1 VRNSGRDN
9 DKQENLEREIESHLQ
24 MAAQDRIDRGESP
37 VLAAHS
43 ARREFGNVG
52 LIENVTR
59 DQWAWT
65 WHEDLLQDLRH
76 GARLLRRNPGF
87 TFIAVLT
94 LALGIGAN
102 TAIFSLVNGVL
113 LRPLP
118 YPHPE
123 QLISVTGTYPNYPSY
138 PKGAVVALRA
148 QSRTMDLAG
157 YVEGYQFNLTGL
169 GDPIRLNGTLVSAE
183 LFSVL
188 GADAAIGRTFHAGE
202 DLVGQNSYVI
212 LSQSLWQ
219 RRFASDP
226 NIIGHSI
233 NLEGVARQIVGV
245 MPRDFG
251 FPSPQSD
258 VWIPLD
264 MDSRNASTYWAGDFM
279 PVIGRLRPGA
289 TTQQAD
295 AEIRLL
301 QAQLP
306 PLFPWPMPTTWNAS
320 VSAVSLQAGLA
331 SDVRTRLLILL
342 VAVAL
347 VLLIAC
353 ANVANLTL
361 SRASVREKE
370 IAIRASMGA
379 ARHRIVR
386 QLITET
392 VLLAAFGGVLGLFFA
407 GVGVSLL
414 KSALSADTPRLIDV
428 AIDWR
433 VLLFTAVLVIF
444 TGIVSGIAP
453 AFQSSRAEL
462 TESLK
467 AGSRGATASTS
478 RRVRSVLVIAEL
490 ALAVLL
496 VSGAG
501 LLIRSLYALSHVNPG
516 FRSENV
522 LTARVTPNESFC
534 SEPGRC
540 FSFYHDLLSGVRAL
554 PGIGDAGLVSTLP
567 LDGRV
572 NKRSADVEDY
582 LPTNDKPAPLFW
594 LNAVS
599 PGYFSTMRISVLR
612 GREFTEADTT
622 GNPRTAIISAETAR
636 RFWPGQD
643 AVGKHL
649 RLIGQNDW
657 CTVVGVASDVRGYSL
672 RQNTPDFM
680 DGLVYVPYGPGATLE
695 NGSVPAEM
703 TLAIRSASN
712 APQLE
717 QSLRGLASSLNP
729 EAPVSEVKPMP
740 TILTDATSAPRS
752 ITALFGAFAA
762 LALILGIIG
771 IYGVISFFVGQ
782 RTREIGI
789 RMALGAQRRDV
800 LKLVVN
806 EGLWLTLSGIVVGL
820 LAAFALTR
828 FLGTLLY
835 GVSAT
840 DPLDFAAVAALF
852 AVVALA
858 ACYVPARRAMRVDPL
873 VALRH
878 E

>member
-1 VRNSGRDN
+1 
-9 DKQENLEREIESHLQ
+9 

-37 VLAAHS
+37 TQAAHS
-43 ARREFGNVG
+43 ARREFGNIALV
-52 LIENVTR
+52 ENVTR

-65 WHEDLLQDLRH
+65 WLEALLQDLRH

-87 TFIAVLT
+87 TVIAVLT

-102 TAIFSLVNGVL
+102 TAIFSLVNGIL

-118 YPHPE
+118 YSHPE
-123 QLISVTGTYPNYPSY
+123 QLISITGFY
-138 PKGAVVALRA
+138 PKGALAALRK
-148 QSRTMDLAG
+148 QSRTMDIAG
-157 YVEGYQFNLTGL
+157 YVEGYQFNLTGR
-169 GDPIRLNGTLVSAE
+169 GEPIRLNASLVSAE

-188 GADAAIGRTFHAGE
+188 GAKAAIGRTFQPGE
-202 DLVGQNSYVI
+202 DLAGQNNFVI

-219 RRFASDP
+219 QRFASDP

-233 NLEGVARQIVGV
+233 NLDGVARQVVGI
-245 MPRDFG
+245 MPRDFR
-251 FPSPQSD
+251 FPSQQSE
-258 VWIPLD
+258 VWIPLN
-264 MDSRNASTYWAGDFM
+264 MDSRDAHTFWAGDFM
-279 PVIGRLRPGA
+279 PVIGRLRPS
-289 TTQQAD
+289 TRTQQAA

-301 QAQLP
+301 QSQLP
-306 PLFPWPMPTTWNAS
+306 PLFPWPMPKSWNAD
-320 VSAVSLQAGLA
+320 VTAVSLQTGLV
-331 SDVRTRLLILL
+331 SDVRARLLILL

-386 QLITET
+386 QLVTET
-392 VLLAAFGGVLGLFFA
+392 ILLAAIGGVLGLSFA
-407 GVGVSLL
+407 GIGLSLL
-414 KSALSADTPRLIDV
+414 RSALPAGTPGLADV

-433 VLLFTAVLVIF
+433 VLLFTAALVIF

-453 AFQSSRAEL
+453 AFQSARTEL

-467 AGSRGATASTS
+467 AGSRGATLSTS
-478 RRVRSVLVIAEL
+478 RRVRSTLVVAEL

-516 FRSENV
+516 FRSDNV
-522 LTARVTPNESFC
+522 LTARVTPNQSFC
-534 SEPGRC
+534 GEPGRC
-540 FSFYHDLLSGVRAL
+540 FSFYHDLLAGVRAL
-554 PGIGDAGLVSTLP
+554 PGITNAALVNTLP

-572 NKRSADVEDY
+572 NKRSANVEDY
-582 LPTNDKPAPLFW
+582 LPTNEKPVPLFW

-599 PGYFSTMRISVLR
+599 PNYFSTMRISILR

-649 RLIGQNDW
+649 RFIGQDDW
-657 CTVVGVASDVRGYSL
+657 CTIVGVASDVRGYTL
-672 RQNTPDFM
+672 RQNIPDFM
-680 DGLVYVPYGPGATLE
+680 DGIIYVPYGPGATLE
-695 NGSVPAEM
+695 NGSIPAEM
-703 TLAIRSASN
+703 TVVIRSASS

-717 QSLRGLASSLNP
+717 QSLRALASSLNP
-729 EAPVSEVKPMP
+729 EAPVSEVKSMP
-740 TILTDATSAPRS
+740 TILTEATSAPRS
-752 ITALFGAFAA
+752 ITSLFAAFAA
-762 LALILGIIG
+762 LALILGVIG

-789 RMALGAQRRDV
+789 RLALGAQRRDV

-806 EGLWLTLSGIVVGL
+806 EGLSLTLTGIVAGL
-820 LAAFALTR
+820 AAAFALTR

-840 DPLDFAAVAALF
+840 DPADFAAVAALF
-852 AVVALA
+852 ALVALV
-858 ACYVPARRAMRVDPL
+858 ACYIPARRAMRVDPL
-873 VALRH
+873 VALRY

>member
-1 VRNSGRDN
+1 MKFLRRRNER
-9 DKQENLEREIESHLQ
+9 QENLEQEIADHLRMAKQDYIHRGASHREADS
-24 MAAQDRIDRGESP
+24 A
-37 VLAAHS
+37 
-43 ARREFGNVG
+43 ARREFGNVA
-52 LIENVTR
+52 LVENVTR
-59 DQWAWT
+59 DQWAWS
-65 WHEDLLQDLRH
+65 WLEDLLQDLRH

-102 TAIFSLVNGVL
+102 TAIFSLVNGIL

-118 YPHPE
+118 YAHPQ
-123 QLISVTGTYPNYPSY
+123 QLVSVTGFY
-138 PKGAVVALRA
+138 PKGALAALHE
-148 QSRTMDLAG
+148 QSRTMEVAG

-169 GDPIRLNGTLVSAE
+169 GEPFRLNGTLVSAD

-188 GADAAIGRTFHAGE
+188 GAGAALGRTFHDGE
-202 DLVGQNSYVI
+202 DLVGQNSFVI

-219 RRFASDP
+219 QRFASDAA
-226 NIIGHSI
+226 IIGRWI
-233 NLEGVARQIVGV
+233 TLEGVQRQIVGV
-245 MPRDFG
+245 MPRDFR

-264 MDSRNASTYWAGDFM
+264 MDSRDVHTYWAGDFM

-289 TTQQAD
+289 TMPQA
-295 AEIRLL
+295 ASEIRLL
-301 QAQLP
+301 QSQLP
-306 PLFPWPMPTTWNAS
+306 ELFPWPMPKSWNAAG
-320 VSAVSLQAGLA
+320 SAVSLQTGLV
-331 SDVRTRLLILL
+331 SDVRARLLILL

-361 SRASVREKE
+361 SRASIREKE
-370 IAIRASMGA
+370 MAIRTSMGA

-386 QLITET
+386 QLITES
-392 VLLAAFGGVLGLFFA
+392 LLMAAVGGALGLFLA
-407 GVGVSLL
+407 GIGLSLL
-414 KSALSADTPRLIDV
+414 KSALPAGTPRLADV
-428 AIDWR
+428 ALDGH
-433 VLLFTAVLVIF
+433 VLVFTGVLVIF
-444 TGIVSGIAP
+444 TGVVSGVAP
-453 AFQSSRAEL
+453 AFQSSRTEL

-467 AGSRGATASTS
+467 AGGRGTTLSTG
-478 RRVRSVLVIAEL
+478 RHVRSVLVIGEL
-490 ALAVLL
+490 SLAVLL
-496 VSGAG
+496 VCAAG
-501 LLIRSLYALSHVNPG
+501 LLIRSLWALSHVDPG
-516 FRSENV
+516 FLSENV

-534 SEPGRC
+534 GEPGRC
-540 FSFYHDLLSGVRAL
+540 FSFYHDLLGRVRAL
-554 PGIGDAGLVSTLP
+554 PGISDAALVSTLP

-572 NKRSADVEDY
+572 SKRSADVEDY

-599 PGYFSTMRISVLR
+599 PGYFSTMRISLLR

-643 AVGKHL
+643 TVGKHL
-649 RLIGQNDW
+649 RFVGQKDW
-657 CTVVGVASDVRGYSL
+657 CTIVGVASDVRGYDL
-672 RQNTPDFM
+672 RHSIPDFM
-680 DGLVYVPYGPGATLE
+680 DGLIYVPYGPGATLE
-695 NGSVPAEM
+695 NGNAPAEM
-703 TLAIRSASN
+703 TLVIRSASA

-717 QSLRGLASSLNP
+717 EPLRRLASSLNA
-729 EAPVSEVKPMP
+729 ETPVSEVKPMP
-740 TILTDATSAPRS
+740 MILSGATSAPRA
-752 ITALFGAFAA
+752 ITSLFAAFAA
-762 LALILGIIG
+762 LALILGVIG

-789 RMALGAQRRDV
+789 RIAMGAQRRDI
-800 LKLVVN
+800 LRLVVN
-806 EGLWLTLSGIVVGL
+806 EGLSLTLTGIVVGL
-820 LAAFALTR
+820 AAAFALTR

-840 DPLDFAAVAALF
+840 DPLDFTAVAVLF
-852 AVVALA
+852 AGVALA
-858 ACYVPARRAMRVDPL
+858 ACYIPARRAMRVDPM

>member
-1 VRNSGRDN
+1 MTFGHDES
-9 DKQENLEREIESHLQ
+9 KQENLEQEIKSHLQ
-24 MAAQDRIDRGESP
+24 MAAQDRIDRGASP
-37 VLAAHS
+37 RDADSA
-43 ARREFGNVG
+43 ARREFGNAA

-65 WHEDLLQDLRH
+65 WLEDLLQDLHH

-102 TAIFSLVNGVL
+102 TAIFSLVNGIL

-118 YPHPE
+118 YSHPE
-123 QLISVTGTYPNYPSY
+123 QLISVTGTYPNYATY
-138 PKGAVVALRA
+138 PKGALVALRA

-188 GADAAIGRTFHAGE
+188 GANAAIGRTFHAGE
-202 DLVGQNSYVI
+202 DLAGQNSFVI

-245 MPRDFG
+245 MPRDFR

-264 MDSRNASTYWAGDFM
+264 MDSRNTSTYWAGDFM

-301 QAQLP
+301 QSQLP
-306 PLFPWPMPTTWNAS
+306 PLFPWPMPNSWNAS
-320 VSAVSLQAGLA
+320 VSAVSLQTGLA

-361 SRASVREKE
+361 SRVSVREKE

-392 VLLAAFGGVLGLFFA
+392 VLLAAIGGVLGLFFA
-407 GVGVSLL
+407 ELGMSLL
-414 KSALSADTPRLIDV
+414 KSALPVDTPRLIEV

-433 VLLFTAVLVIF
+433 VLLFTAALVIF

-453 AFQSSRAEL
+453 AFQSSRVEL

-467 AGSRGATASTS
+467 AGSRGATLSTS
-478 RRVRSVLVIAEL
+478 RRVRSTLVVAEL

-501 LLIRSLYALSHVNPG
+501 LLIRSLYALSHVNTG

-534 SEPGRC
+534 SQPGRC
-540 FSFYHDLLSGVRAL
+540 FSFYHDLLGGVRAL
-554 PGIGDAGLVSTLP
+554 PGISDAAVVSTLP

-572 NKRSADVEDY
+572 TKRSANVEDY
-582 LPTNDKPAPLFW
+582 LPTNDKPEPLFW

-599 PGYFSTMRISVLR
+599 PGYFSTMRISLLR

-636 RFWPGQD
+636 RFWPGRD

-649 RLIGQNDW
+649 RFLGQSDW
-657 CTVVGVASDVRGYSL
+657 CTIVGVASDVRGYNL
-672 RQNTPDFM
+672 RQSTPDFM

-703 TLAIRSASN
+703 TLVVRSASA

-729 EAPVSEVKPMP
+729 EAPVSEVRSMP
-740 TILTDATSAPRS
+740 AILTDATSAPRS
-752 ITALFGAFAA
+752 ITSLFGAFAA

-806 EGLWLTLSGIVVGL
+806 EGLSLTLTGVVVGL
-820 LAAFALTR
+820 LAAVALTR
-828 FLGTLLY
+828 FLGTLVY

-840 DPLDFAAVAALF
+840 DPIDFAAVAALF
-852 AVVALA
+852 AVVGLA
-858 ACYVPARRAMRVDPL
+858 ACYIPARRAMRVDPL
-873 VALRH
+873 VALRY

>member
-1 VRNSGRDN
+1 MNFGRD
-9 DKQENLEREIESHLQ
+9 DRKQENLEQEIESHLQ

-37 VLAAHS
+37 AQATHS
-43 ARREFGNVG
+43 ARREFGNVA

-59 DQWAWT
+59 DQWAQT
-65 WHEDLLQDLRH
+65 WLEDLLHDLRH
-76 GARLLRRNPGF
+76 GTRLLRRSPGF

-102 TAIFSLVNGVL
+102 TAIFSLVNGIL

-118 YPHPE
+118 YSHPE
-123 QLISVTGTYPNYPSY
+123 QLIGVTGFY
-138 PKGAVVALRA
+138 PKGALAALRERA
-148 QSRTMDLAG
+148 QTMDVAG
-157 YVEGYQFNLTGL
+157 YVEGYRFNLTGL
-169 GDPIRLNGTLVSAE
+169 GDPVRLNGTLVSAE

-202 DLVGQNSYVI
+202 DLARQNSFVI

-226 NIIGHSI
+226 NIVGHSI

-245 MPRDFG
+245 MPRDFR

-264 MDSRNASTYWAGDFM
+264 MDSRNTSTYWAGDFM
-279 PVIGRLRPGA
+279 PVIGRLRPGT
-289 TTQQAD
+289 TTQQA
-295 AEIRLL
+295 ATEIRLL
-301 QAQLP
+301 QSQLP
-306 PLFPWPMPTTWNAS
+306 PLFPWPMPNNWNAG

-392 VLLAAFGGVLGLFFA
+392 VLLAAIGGALGLFFA
-407 GVGVSLL
+407 GTGLSLL
-414 KSALSADTPRLIDV
+414 KSALPADTPRLTDV

-433 VLLFTAVLVIF
+433 VLLFNAVLVVF

-453 AFQSSRAEL
+453 AFQSARAEL

-467 AGSRGATASTS
+467 AGSRGATLSTS
-478 RRVRSVLVIAEL
+478 RRVRSLLVIGEL

-496 VSGAG
+496 VCAAG
-501 LLIRSLYALSHVNPG
+501 LLIRSLWTLSHANPG
-516 FRSENV
+516 FQSENV

-534 SEPGRC
+534 SQPGRC
-540 FSFYHDLLSGVRAL
+540 FSFYHDLLGGVRAL
-554 PGIGDAGLVSTLP
+554 PGISDAALVSNLP

-572 NKRSADVEDY
+572 SKRSADVEDY

-599 PGYFSTMRISVLR
+599 PGYFNTMRISLLR
-612 GREFTEADTT
+612 GREFTEADTS
-622 GNPRTAIISAETAR
+622 GNPRTAIISAETAHH
-636 RFWPGQD
+636 FWPGQE
-643 AVGKHL
+643 AIGKHL
-649 RLIGQNDW
+649 RFIGQKDW
-657 CTVVGVASDVRGYSL
+657 CTIVGVASDVRGYDL
-672 RQNTPDFM
+672 RHNIPEFM
-680 DGLVYVPYGPGATLE
+680 DGIIYVPYGPGVTLE
-695 NGSVPAEM
+695 NGSVPAEL
-703 TLAIRSASN
+703 TLVIRSAS
-712 APQLE
+712 APPQLE
-717 QSLRGLASSLNP
+717 QALRSLASALNP
-729 EAPVSEVKPMP
+729 EAPASEVKPMP
-740 TILTDATSAPRS
+740 AILTDAASAPRS
-752 ITALFGAFAA
+752 ITSLFATFAA

-771 IYGVISFFVGQ
+771 IYGVISFFVGL

-800 LKLVVN
+800 LKLVVR
-806 EGLWLTLSGIVVGL
+806 EGLSLTLTGVVVGL
-820 LAAFALTR
+820 VAALALTR

-852 AVVALA
+852 AFVALA

-873 VALRH
+873 VALRY

>member
-9 DKQENLEREIESHLQ
+9 HKQENLEREIESHLQ

-37 VLAAHS
+37 VQAAHS

-59 DQWAWT
+59 DQWTWT
-65 WHEDLLQDLRH
+65 WLEDLLQDLRH

-138 PKGAVVALRA
+138 PKGALVALRA
-148 QSRTMDLAG
+148 QSRSMDLAG

-245 MPRDFG
+245 MPRDFR

-264 MDSRNASTYWAGDFM
+264 MDSRNTSAYWAGDFM
-279 PVIGRLRPGA
+279 PVIGRLHPGA

-301 QAQLP
+301 QSQLP
-306 PLFPWPMPTTWNAS
+306 PLFPWPMPTSWNAS
-320 VSAVSLQAGLA
+320 ASAVSLQAGLA

-379 ARHRIVR
+379 ARHRVVR

-392 VLLAAFGGVLGLFFA
+392 VLLAAIGGVLGLFFA
-407 GVGVSLL
+407 GIGVSLL
-414 KSALSADTPRLIDV
+414 KSALPADTPRLTEV

-462 TESLK
+462 AESLK
-467 AGSRGATASTS
+467 AGSRGATVSTS
-478 RRVRSVLVIAEL
+478 RRVRSILVIAEL

-540 FSFYHDLLSGVRAL
+540 FSFYHDLLGGVRAL
-554 PGIGDAGLVSTLP
+554 PGIRDAGLVSTLP

-572 NKRSADVEDY
+572 TKRSADVENY

-649 RLIGQNDW
+649 RFLGQNDW
-657 CTVVGVASDVRGYSL
+657 CTIVGVASDVRGYNL

-703 TLAIRSASN
+703 TLVIRSATT

-729 EAPVSEVKPMP
+729 EAPVSEVKSMP

-752 ITALFGAFAA
+752 MTALFGAFAA
-762 LALILGIIG
+762 LALIIGIIG

-806 EGLWLTLSGIVVGL
+806 EGLSLTLTGIVVGL

-858 ACYVPARRAMRVDPL
+858 ACYIPARRAMRVDPL
-873 VALRH
+873 VALRY

>member
-1 VRNSGRDN
+1 MNFRRD
-9 DKQENLEREIESHLQ
+9 DRKQENLEQEIKSHLR
-24 MAAQDRIDRGESP
+24 MAAQDRIDRGASP
-37 VLAAHS
+37 RTADSA
-43 ARREFGNVG
+43 ARREFGNVA

-59 DQWAWT
+59 DQWART
-65 WHEDLLQDLRH
+65 WLEDLLQDLRH

-102 TAIFSLVNGVL
+102 TAIFSLVSGIL

-118 YPHPE
+118 YSHPE
-123 QLISVTGTYPNYPSY
+123 RLVSVTGTYPNYPTY
-138 PKGAVVALRA
+138 PKGALVALRA

-169 GDPIRLNGTLVSAE
+169 GDPIRLNGTFVSAE

-188 GADAAIGRTFHAGE
+188 GADAAIGRTFQAGE
-202 DLVGQNSYVI
+202 DLAGQNSFVI

-245 MPRDFG
+245 MPRDFR

-279 PVIGRLRPGA
+279 PVIGRLRPG
-289 TTQQAD
+289 TTAQQAD

-301 QAQLP
+301 QSQLP
-306 PLFPWPMPTTWNAS
+306 PLFPWPMPSTWNAGVS
-320 VSAVSLQAGLA
+320 VVSLQAGLV

-370 IAIRASMGA
+370 LAIRVSMGA

-392 VLLAAFGGVLGLFFA
+392 VLLAAIGGALGLLFA
-407 GVGVSLL
+407 GFGLTLL
-414 KSALSADTPRLIDV
+414 KSALPADTPRLTDV
-428 AIDWR
+428 TVDWR

-453 AFQSSRAEL
+453 AFQSARAEL

-467 AGSRGATASTS
+467 AGSRGATLSTS
-478 RRVRSVLVIAEL
+478 RRVRSILVVGEL
-490 ALAVLL
+490 ALAMLL

-501 LLIRSLYALSHVNPG
+501 LLIRSLWALSHINPG
-516 FRSENV
+516 FHSNNV

-540 FSFYHDLLSGVRAL
+540 FSFYHDLLGGVRSV
-554 PGIGDAGLVSTLP
+554 PGISDAALVNTLP
-567 LDGRV
+567 LNGRV
-572 NKRSADVEDY
+572 SKRSANVEDY
-582 LPTNDKPAPLFW
+582 LPTNDKPEPLFW

-599 PGYFSTMRISVLR
+599 PGYFNTMRISLLR

-622 GNPRTAIISAETAR
+622 GNPRTAIISADTAR

-649 RLIGQNDW
+649 RLVGQNDW
-657 CTVVGVASDVRGYSL
+657 CTIVGVASDVRGYNL
-672 RQNTPDFM
+672 RQNTPEFM
-680 DGLVYVPYGPGATLE
+680 DGMIYVPYGPGATLE

-703 TLAIRSASN
+703 TLVIRSASA

-729 EAPVSEVKPMP
+729 EAPVSEVKSMP
-740 TILTDATSAPRS
+740 AILTDAASAPRS
-752 ITALFGAFAA
+752 ITSLFGAFAA

-806 EGLWLTLSGIVVGL
+806 EGLSLTLTGILVGL

-840 DPLDFAAVAALF
+840 DPLDFAVVAALF
-852 AVVALA
+852 AIVALA
-858 ACYVPARRAMRVDPL
+858 ACYIPARRAMRVDPL
-873 VALRH
+873 VALRY

>member
-1 VRNSGRDN
+1 MRNSGRDN

-65 WHEDLLQDLRH
+65 WLEDLLQDLRH

-806 EGLWLTLSGIVVGL
+806 EGLWLTLTGIVVGL

>member
-1 VRNSGRDN
+1 
-9 DKQENLEREIESHLQ
+9 

-37 VLAAHS
+37 TQAAHS
-43 ARREFGNVG
+43 ARREFGNIALV
-52 LIENVTR
+52 ENVTR

-65 WHEDLLQDLRH
+65 WLEALLQDLRH

-87 TFIAVLT
+87 TVVAVLT

-102 TAIFSLVNGVL
+102 TAIFSLVNGIL

-118 YPHPE
+118 YSHPE
-123 QLISVTGTYPNYPSY
+123 QLISITGFY
-138 PKGAVVALRA
+138 PKGALAALRK
-148 QSRTMDLAG
+148 QSRTMDIAG
-157 YVEGYQFNLTGL
+157 YVEGYQFNLTGR
-169 GDPIRLNGTLVSAE
+169 GEPIRLNASLVSAE

-188 GADAAIGRTFHAGE
+188 GAEAAIGRTFQPGE
-202 DLVGQNSYVI
+202 DLAGQNNFVI

-219 RRFASDP
+219 QRFSSDP
-226 NIIGHSI
+226 HIIGHSI
-233 NLEGVARQIVGV
+233 NLDGVARQVVGI
-245 MPRDFG
+245 MPRDFR
-251 FPSPQSD
+251 FPSQQSE
-258 VWIPLD
+258 VWIPLN
-264 MDSRNASTYWAGDFM
+264 MDSRDAHTFWAGDFM
-279 PVIGRLRPGA
+279 PVIGRLRPS
-289 TTQQAD
+289 TRTQQAA

-301 QAQLP
+301 QSQLP
-306 PLFPWPMPTTWNAS
+306 PLFPWPMPKSWNAD
-320 VSAVSLQAGLA
+320 VTAVSLQTGLV
-331 SDVRTRLLILL
+331 SDVRARLLILL

-386 QLITET
+386 QLVTET
-392 VLLAAFGGVLGLFFA
+392 ILLAAIGGVLGLSFA
-407 GVGVSLL
+407 GIGLSLL
-414 KSALSADTPRLIDV
+414 RSALPAGTPGLADV

-433 VLLFTAVLVIF
+433 VLLFTAALVIF

-453 AFQSSRAEL
+453 AFQSARTEL

-467 AGSRGATASTS
+467 AGSRGATLSTS
-478 RRVRSVLVIAEL
+478 RRVRSTLVVAEL

-516 FRSENV
+516 FRSDNV
-522 LTARVTPNESFC
+522 LTGRVTPNQSFC
-534 SEPGRC
+534 GEPGRC
-540 FSFYHDLLSGVRAL
+540 FSFYHDLLAGVRAL
-554 PGIGDAGLVSTLP
+554 PGITNAALVNTLP

-572 NKRSADVEDY
+572 NKRSANVEDY
-582 LPTNDKPAPLFW
+582 LPTNEKPAPLFW

-599 PGYFSTMRISVLR
+599 PNYFSTMRISILR

-649 RLIGQNDW
+649 RFIGQDDW
-657 CTVVGVASDVRGYSL
+657 CTIVGVASDVRGYTL
-672 RQNTPDFM
+672 RQNIPDFM
-680 DGLVYVPYGPGATLE
+680 DGIIYVPYGPGATLE
-695 NGSVPAEM
+695 NGSIPAEM
-703 TLAIRSASN
+703 TVVIRSASA

-717 QSLRGLASSLNP
+717 QSLRALASSLNP
-729 EAPVSEVKPMP
+729 EAPVSEVKSMP
-740 TILTDATSAPRS
+740 TILTEATSAPRS
-752 ITALFGAFAA
+752 ITSLFAAFAA
-762 LALILGIIG
+762 LALILGVIG

-789 RMALGAQRRDV
+789 RLALGAQRRDV

-806 EGLWLTLSGIVVGL
+806 EGLSLTLTGIVAGL
-820 LAAFALTR
+820 AAAFALTR

-840 DPLDFAAVAALF
+840 DPADFAAVAALF
-852 AVVALA
+852 AIVALA
-858 ACYVPARRAMRVDPL
+858 ACYIPARRAMRVDPL
-873 VALRH
+873 VALRY

>member
-1 VRNSGRDN
+1 
-9 DKQENLEREIESHLQ
+9 

-37 VLAAHS
+37 TQAAHS
-43 ARREFGNVG
+43 ARREFGNIALV
-52 LIENVTR
+52 ENVTR

-65 WHEDLLQDLRH
+65 WLEALLQDLRH

-87 TFIAVLT
+87 TVIAVLT

-102 TAIFSLVNGVL
+102 TAIFSLVNGIL

-118 YPHPE
+118 YSHPE
-123 QLISVTGTYPNYPSY
+123 QLISITGFY
-138 PKGAVVALRA
+138 PKGALAALRK
-148 QSRTMDLAG
+148 QSRTMDIAG
-157 YVEGYQFNLTGL
+157 YVEGYQFNLTGR
-169 GDPIRLNGTLVSAE
+169 GEPIRLNASLVSAE

-188 GADAAIGRTFHAGE
+188 GAEAAIGRTFQPGE
-202 DLVGQNSYVI
+202 DLAGQNNFVI

-219 RRFASDP
+219 QRFASDP

-233 NLEGVARQIVGV
+233 NLDGVARQVVGI
-245 MPRDFG
+245 MPRDFR
-251 FPSPQSD
+251 FPSQQSE
-258 VWIPLD
+258 VWIPLN
-264 MDSRNASTYWAGDFM
+264 MDSRDAHTFWAGDFM
-279 PVIGRLRPGA
+279 PVIGRLRPST
-289 TTQQAD
+289 TTQQAA

-301 QAQLP
+301 QSQLP
-306 PLFPWPMPTTWNAS
+306 PLFPWPMPKSWNAD
-320 VSAVSLQAGLA
+320 VTAVSLQTGLV
-331 SDVRTRLLILL
+331 SDVRARLLILL

-386 QLITET
+386 QLVTET
-392 VLLAAFGGVLGLFFA
+392 ILLAAIGGVLGLSFA
-407 GVGVSLL
+407 GIGLSLL
-414 KSALSADTPRLIDV
+414 RSALPAGTPGLADV

-433 VLLFTAVLVIF
+433 VLLFTAALVIF

-453 AFQSSRAEL
+453 AFQSARTEL

-467 AGSRGATASTS
+467 AGSRGATLSTS
-478 RRVRSVLVIAEL
+478 RRVRSTLVVAEL

-516 FRSENV
+516 FRSDNV
-522 LTARVTPNESFC
+522 LTARVTPNQSFC
-534 SEPGRC
+534 GEPGRC
-540 FSFYHDLLSGVRAL
+540 FSFYHDLLAGVRAL
-554 PGIGDAGLVSTLP
+554 PGITNAALVNTLP

-572 NKRSADVEDY
+572 NKRSANVEDY
-582 LPTNDKPAPLFW
+582 LPTNEKPAPLFW

-599 PGYFSTMRISVLR
+599 PNYFSTMRISILR

-649 RLIGQNDW
+649 RFIGQDDW
-657 CTVVGVASDVRGYSL
+657 CTIVGVASDVRGYTL
-672 RQNTPDFM
+672 RQNIPDFM
-680 DGLVYVPYGPGATLE
+680 DGIIYVPYGPGATLE
-695 NGSVPAEM
+695 NGSIPAEM
-703 TLAIRSASN
+703 TVVIRSASA

-717 QSLRGLASSLNP
+717 QSLRALASSLNP
-729 EAPVSEVKPMP
+729 EAPVSEVKSMP
-740 TILTDATSAPRS
+740 TILTEATSAPRS
-752 ITALFGAFAA
+752 ITSLFAAFAA
-762 LALILGIIG
+762 LALILGVIG

-789 RMALGAQRRDV
+789 RLALGAQRRDV

-806 EGLWLTLSGIVVGL
+806 EGLSLTLTGIVAGL
-820 LAAFALTR
+820 AAAFALTR

-840 DPLDFAAVAALF
+840 DPADFAAVAALF
-852 AVVALA
+852 AIVALA
-858 ACYVPARRAMRVDPL
+858 ACYIPARRAMRVDPL
-873 VALRH
+873 VALRY

>member
-1 VRNSGRDN
+1 MKFPSRPKNR
-9 DKQENLEREIESHLQ
+9 QQQLHEELHSHLQ
-24 MAAQDRIDRGESP
+24 MATQDHIDRGESP
-37 VLAAHS
+37 AQATHS
-43 ARREFGNVG
+43 ARHEFGNVA

-65 WHEDLLQDLRH
+65 WLEDLLQDLRH

-87 TFIAVLT
+87 TLIAVLT

-102 TAIFSLVNGVL
+102 TAIFSLVNGIL

-118 YPHPE
+118 YFHPE
-123 QLISVTGTYPNYPSY
+123 QLISVTGFY
-138 PKGAVVALRA
+138 PKGALAALRE
-148 QSRTMDLAG
+148 QCRTMDIAG

-169 GDPIRLNGTLVSAE
+169 GEPVRLNGTLVSAE

-188 GADAAIGRTFHAGE
+188 GADAALGRTFHRGE
-202 DLVGQNSYVI
+202 DLAAQNSFVI

-219 RRFASDP
+219 QRFASDP
-226 NIIGHSI
+226 HVIGRSV
-233 NLEGVARQIVGV
+233 NLEGVQREIVGV
-245 MPRDFG
+245 MPRDFR
-251 FPSPQSD
+251 FPSPHSD
-258 VWIPLD
+258 VWIPLN
-264 MDSRNASTYWAGDFM
+264 MDSRDAHTFWAGDFM

-289 TTQQAD
+289 TTQQAA

-301 QAQLP
+301 QSQLP
-306 PLFPWPMPTTWNAS
+306 ALFPWPMPQSWNAN
-320 VSAVSLQAGLA
+320 VSAISLQTGLIG
-331 SDVRTRLLILL
+331 DVRTRLLILL

-361 SRASVREKE
+361 SRASIRAKE

-392 VLLAAFGGVLGLFFA
+392 VLLAAIGGALGLFFA
-407 GVGVSLL
+407 AIGLSLL
-414 KSALSADTPRLIDV
+414 KSALPAGTPRLTEV
-428 AIDWR
+428 VVDWR
-433 VLLFTAVLVIF
+433 VLLFTAILVIF
-444 TGIVSGIAP
+444 TGIISGLAP
-453 AFQSSRAEL
+453 AFQCSRSEL

-467 AGSRGATASTS
+467 AGSRGATLSTS
-478 RRVRSVLVIAEL
+478 RRVRSILVIGEL

-501 LLIRSLYALSHVNPG
+501 LLIRSLQALSHVDPG

-522 LTARVTPNESFC
+522 LTARVTPNEDLC
-534 SEPGRC
+534 GEPGRC
-540 FSFYHDLLSGVRAL
+540 FSFYHDLLGGVRAL
-554 PGIGDAGLVSTLP
+554 PGINSAALVATLP

-572 NKRSADVEDY
+572 SKRSADVEGY

-594 LNAVS
+594 LNSVS
-599 PGYFSTMRISVLR
+599 TNYFSTMRISLLR

-622 GNPRTAIISAETAR
+622 GNPRTAIISVETAR
-636 RFWPGQD
+636 RFWPNQD

-649 RLIGQNDW
+649 RFIGQNDW
-657 CTVVGVASDVRGYSL
+657 CTIVGIASDVRAYDL
-672 RQNTPDFM
+672 RQNIPDFM
-680 DGLVYVPYGPGATLE
+680 DGLVYVPYGPGATQE

-703 TLAIRSASN
+703 TLVIRSASA
-712 APQLE
+712 APHLE
-717 QSLRGLASSLNP
+717 QSLRALTSSLNP
-729 EAPVSEVKPMP
+729 EAPVSEVKPML

-752 ITALFGAFAA
+752 ITSLFTTFAA
-762 LALILGIIG
+762 LALILGMIG

-789 RMALGAQRRDV
+789 RLALGAQRRDV

-806 EGLWLTLSGIVVGL
+806 EALSLTLTGILVGL
-820 LAAFALTR
+820 AAAFVLTR

-840 DPLDFAAVAALF
+840 DPVDFAAVAALF
-852 AVVALA
+852 AGVALV
-858 ACYVPARRAMRVDPL
+858 ACYIPARRAMRVDPL
-873 VALRH
+873 VALRY